1 MPRSAMRNATGLEVM
16 DEPRIGMDGQL
27 SRFDPLFAAGIG
39 NEAFGQFRTFAVS
52 HHPAHHVATED
63 VEDHVEIEVGP
74 LRRSQQFRDVPA
86 PELVRTG
93 SQQLGFRVSRMDQ
106 LVATLPHL
114 ALAFQNP
121 VHGANRAMIA
131 ALIEKGGV
139 NRSRRAVLKSF
150 FMQAG
155 QDRFPFRGNKCPRH
169 MPRGGGRRTKTSCT
183 LLPVEGCPRKAKDLA
198 GCFYSGNWRKILN
211 GGSHG
216 VSVSASGIPS
226 SMATFFWTSITIS
239 ALRSCS
245 ESRSLSR
252 RSF

>member
-1 MPRSAMRNATGLEVM
+1 M
-16 DEPRIGMDGQL
+16 DRQL
-27 SRFDPLFAAGIG
+27 SRFDFLFAAGIS
-39 NEAFGQFRTFAVS
+39 NEPFGEFRSFTVS
-52 HHPAHHVATED
+52 HHPADHIPAED
-63 VEDHVEIEVGP
+63 TEDHVEIEVGP
-74 LRRSQQFRDVPA
+74 LRRPQQFRNVPA

-93 SQQLGFRVSRMDQ
+93 GQQLGPGVSRMDQ
-106 LVATLPHL
+106 LVPTFTHF

-121 VHGANRAMIA
+121 VHGANRAMIT

-139 NRSRRAVLKSF
+139 NRSRRAVLKSL

-155 QDRFPFRGNKCPRH
+155 QDGFPFRGNKCPRH

-245 ESRSLSR
+245 ESRPLSR